1 MRARASVRCGPCSW
15 STCAI
20 LRVVPPLLARVVENN
35 SRTVKQ
41 YLSGL
46 TQRRVVLCPPPRVS
60 FEGFK
65 VSTNQWA
72 RSLLNVR
79 VRH

>member
-1 MRARASVRCGPCSW
+1 MRASVRCGPC
-15 STCAI
+15 I
-20 LRVVPPLLARVVENN
+20 PGLRARSSAWCHPSLENN

-41 YLSGL
+41 YLSEL
-46 TQRRVVLCPPPRVS
+46 TQRRVVLRPPPRVS

>member
-1 MRARASVRCGPCSW
+1 MSLVYVRD
-15 STCAI
+15 
-20 LRVVPPLLARVVENN
+20 PPRGATPHSLENN
-35 SRTVKQ
+35 SRTIKQ
-41 YLSGL
+41 YLSEL
-46 TQRRVVLCPPPRVS
+46 TRRRIVLRPPPRVS